1 VSGLYNVQPVMNMDF
16 VGIVKIMLNRVNGV
30 EAAVNADLMVTIVA
44 NHIICMQIKI
54 VVIVVIVI
62 DGKKMN

>member
-1 VSGLYNVQPVMNMDF
+1 MNMDF